1 MTAAVRVAMMITEG
15 VPAEHAMEWVLRR
28 LPPSL
33 RQYYRRAVAQELI
46 LAGWV

>member
-15 VPAEHAMEWVLRR
+15 VNAEDAMEWVLRR

-33 RQYYRRAVAQELI
+33 RQYYRMRIAGDLI